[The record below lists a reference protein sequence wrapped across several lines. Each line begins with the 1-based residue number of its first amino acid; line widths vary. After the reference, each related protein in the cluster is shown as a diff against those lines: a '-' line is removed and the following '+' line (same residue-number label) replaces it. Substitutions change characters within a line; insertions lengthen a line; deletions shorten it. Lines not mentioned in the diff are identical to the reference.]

1 MNKLLTASEVRQLC
15 RQGKYQVPTPGVAS
29 GYVQANL
36 VVLPQSVAFDFML
49 FCHRNPKPC
58 PLLDVTEV
66 GDPEPRMIAPGA
78 DLRSDLPRYHVFRYG
93 ELVEEVTDIKQ
104 LWRDDF
110 VGFLIGCS
118 FSFEAALLN
127 TGIPVRHIEE
137 NKNVPMYKTS
147 LNCMPAGVFSGPLV
161 VSMRPLSPLDAI
173 RAVQI
178 TSRFPKSH
186 GAPVHLGDPNAIAIA
201 DINAPDFGDPVT
213 IHEGEIPV
221 FWACGVT
228 TQTAIVQAKPEI
240 AITHAP
246 GHMFITDIKDE

>member
-1 MNKLLTASEVRQLC
+1 MNKLLTASKVRQLC
-15 RQGKYQVPTPGVAS
+15 RQGKYQAPTPGVAS

-36 VVLPQSVAFDFML
+36 VVLPESVAFDFML

-66 GDPEPRMIAPGA
+66 GDPEPRMVAPGA

-118 FSFEAALLN
+118 FSFEGALLN
-127 TGIPVRHIEE
+127 KGIPVRHIEE

-201 DINAPDFGDPVT
+201 DINSPDFGDPVT

>member
-1 MNKLLTASEVRQLC
+1 
-15 RQGKYQVPTPGVAS
+15 
-29 GYVQANL
+29 
-36 VVLPQSVAFDFML
+36 
-49 FCHRNPKPC
+49 
-58 PLLDVTEV
+58 
-66 GDPEPRMIAPGA
+66 
-78 DLRSDLPRYHVFRYG
+78 
-93 ELVEEVTDIKQ
+93 
-104 LWRDDF
+104 
-110 VGFLIGCS
+110 
-118 FSFEAALLN
+118 
-127 TGIPVRHIEE
+127 
-137 NKNVPMYKTS
+137 
-147 LNCMPAGVFSGPLV
+147 
-161 VSMRPLSPLDAI
+161 SMRPLSPLDAI

-201 DINAPDFGDPVT
+201 DINSPDFGDPVT

>member
-15 RQGKYQVPTPGVAS
+15 RQGKYQAPTPGVAS

-93 ELVEEVTDIKQ
+93 ELVEEVMDIKQ

-186 GAPVHLGDPNAIAIA
+186 GTPVHLGDPNAIAIA
-201 DINAPDFGDPVT
+201 DINVPDFGDPVT

>member
-15 RQGKYQVPTPGVAS
+15 RQGKYQAPTPGVAS

-186 GAPVHLGDPNAIAIA
+186 GAPVHLGDPSAIAIA
-201 DINAPDFGDPVT
+201 DINSPDFGDPVT

>member
-15 RQGKYQVPTPGVAS
+15 RQGKYQAPTPGVAS

-118 FSFEAALLN
+118 FSFEGALLN
-127 TGIPVRHIEE
+127 KGIPVRHIEE

-201 DINAPDFGDPVT
+201 DINSPDFGDPVT

>member
-15 RQGKYQVPTPGVAS
+15 RQGKYQAPTPGVAS

-66 GDPEPRMIAPGA
+66 GDPKPRMIAPGA

-93 ELVEEVTDIKQ
+93 ELVEEVTDITQ

-186 GAPVHLGDPNAIAIA
+186 GAPVHLGDASAIAIA
-201 DINAPDFGDPVT
+201 NIDSPDFGDPVT
-213 IHEGEIPV
+213 IREGEIPV